1 MFFKRILSALHHFLK
16 ILPYALG
23 RTAGSHGTSI
33 VKCSIIEAPWT
44 INNVHL
50 YYFIFDGTL
59 RGFENI
65 EHQVPL
71 EIDWDGNDFFMKEN
85 PRY

>member
-1 MFFKRILSALHHFLK
+1 MFFKRILSAFHHFLK
-16 ILPYALG
+16 MLPYALG

-33 VKCSIIEAPWT
+33 VKCSIIELRGLS
-44 INNVHL
+44 IMS
-50 YYFIFDGTL
+50 IFDSMQ

-71 EIDWDGNDFFMKEN
+71 EID
-85 PRY
+85 